1 MMRGCYRW
9 IRVVLPP
16 PPWVGVVVFVWIVAH
31 SAIVIF
37 PLLIG
42 FLLHIPIDGQMIL
55 VAKEVGPFYVILLS
69 FGALVYGVFRASFFH
84 PALSSDYR
92 AWLRQSPWTPQQA
105 LPKGPVHL
113 VWQDAMILGLF
124 FAMPA
129 AYAWPK
135 ICYVPAAF
143 LVGYG
148 ATLTL
153 VNWQTS
159 EDLAVQTA
167 IVLAG
172 VIVLLLP
179 IPWATLLAV
188 SAAAAIAIAGALH
201 SFGDF
206 PWDASFCRRRLP
218 KLQSIPQS
226 LTATYPEEPYH
237 ALSAVPLLGPRVG
250 IAEAASYSA
259 MTGWLAWTMAFH
271 ARDDF
276 QFAPTMAFIVTW
288 ACCCLGVGRAVR
300 YANSRWWPISLP
312 GRILAL
318 RVAIMPR
325 YDRILVAPL
334 ITMAVGLLVYPLHRW
349 LDAPMLLVGPLV
361 LALAVFIT
369 LAAPPTLEQWHFTGH
384 YRLNDKLTQRR
395 GQFEQL

>member
-1 MMRGCYRW
+1 
-9 IRVVLPP
+9 
-16 PPWVGVVVFVWIVAH
+16 
-31 SAIVIF
+31 
-37 PLLIG
+37 
-42 FLLHIPIDGQMIL
+42 
-55 VAKEVGPFYVILLS
+55 
-69 FGALVYGVFRASFFH
+69 
-84 PALSSDYR
+84 
-92 AWLRQSPWTPQQA
+92 
-105 LPKGPVHL
+105 
-113 VWQDAMILGLF
+113 MILGLF

-129 AYAWPK
+129 AYAWPN
-135 ICYVPAAF
+135 ICYIPAAF

-188 SAAAAIAIAGALH
+188 SAAAATAIAGALH
-201 SFGDF
+201 SLSDF
-206 PWDASFCRRRLP
+206 PWDASFGRRSLP
-218 KLQSIPQS
+218 KLQSTSQS
-226 LTATYPEEPYH
+226 LTTAFPEEPHH

-250 IAEAASYSA
+250 IAQAALYSVIA
-259 MTGWLAWTMAFH
+259 GWLAWTIAFH
-271 ARDDF
+271 ARNDF
-276 QFAPTMAFIVTW
+276 QFEQTMVLVVTD
-288 ACCCLGVGRAVR
+288 ACCLLGVGRAVR

-312 GRILAL
+312 GRIVAL
-318 RVAIMPR
+318 RVPIMPS

-349 LDAPMLLVGPLV
+349 LDAPMLLVGPLM
-361 LALAVFIT
+361 LALALFIT
-369 LAAPPTLEQWHFTGH
+369 LAAPPSLEQWHFTGH
-384 YRLNDKLTQRR
+384 YRLSDSLTRHR